1 MECGRRKT
9 LWKSNRLLNIQSTFW
24 GIFGGNC
31 FQPLHV
37 VYTTPHKRH
46 VTLVQG
52 LELLNWISHRKWTA
66 SGKIWYCVDA
76 EESFHMAILRRLRF
90 SRITPKT
97 RNVTFHFNAYCGR
110 LRADEAAGDRG
121 GDRSSFPVYRGQ
133 EGIVVAWSQ
142 VRYVRFFKTTC
153 VSKCGRRDAKERGEG
168 SKRGM
173 HVTDQLL
180 AAHLRPWCPSR
191 VVPRDLK

>member
-1 MECGRRKT
+1 MPGC
-9 LWKSNRLLNIQSTFW
+9 
-24 GIFGGNC
+24 C
-31 FQPLHV
+31 
-37 VYTTPHKRH
+37 
-46 VTLVQG
+46 
-52 LELLNWISHRKWTA
+52 
-66 SGKIWYCVDA
+66 
-76 EESFHMAILRRLRF
+76 
-90 SRITPKT
+90 ITPKT
-97 RNVTFHFNAYCGR
+97 RNVTFHFNGYCGKLRADGR

-180 AAHLRPWCPSR
+180 AAPLRP
-191 VVPRDLK
+191 